1 MDYHMG
7 IRFSCLH
14 DDNQNTYFGNTHH
27 YPLVLEVCV
36 DIINTDLV
44 MGMECGLCHKVDIL
58 LFNPPYVPTPP
69 DEGKISL
76 S

>member
-7 IRFSCLH
+7 IRFCCLY
-14 DDNQNTYFGNTHH
+14 DDNQNIYFRNTHH
-27 YPLVLEVCV
+27 HPHVLEVCV

-44 MGMECGLCHKVDIL
+44 MGMECRLCHKVDIL

-69 DEGKISL
+69 DEGQISL